1 MRLYFEAMNTIFAG
15 HEDKLSN
22 GALAPTVPVAIINH
36 RKEISYTP
44 RAVARAKYPNIK
56 LWTFHQDGGHFTSTE
71 RPREYYADVKEFLS
85 KL

>member
-1 MRLYFEAMNTIFAG
+1 MRLYFEAMNTAFSG
-15 HEDKLSN
+15 DENKLN
-22 GALAPTVPVAIINH
+22 DGPLAPTVPVAIINH
-36 RKEISYTP
+36 RKEIAYFP
-44 RAVARAKYPNIK
+44 RAVVRAKYPNIK